1 MTLKYAD
8 AAASVA
14 LACCAV
20 VAVSASPAQA
30 AAGPDPERTVT
41 LQSRGTAQE
50 FAATPQRIEP
60 LRRGFVSSASANTR
74 IAAKLPG
81 RSSSAA
87 IGRNYAVSVVDAMSG
102 QRIWSHRSTRALLPA
117 SNMKII
123 TAANALTVLGSDHR
137 FTTKVVALGR
147 GRVAILGGGDA
158 TLSSRAVRRLA
169 RRTVAAV
176 QADASLR
183 PAKYTPKPY
192 RPKTCRV
199 HGKRVKNTARHRC
212 PLVTPGSRRAAVKVF
227 VDDSLYPAASRPPGW
242 TGSYQPSIVRPVRAL
257 GMDGR
262 YVWDSAADTGS
273 YFASRLR
280 ADGMRA
286 SYSGRQR
293 APDSARVLT
302 RNESVPLAEQVK
314 YMLQVSENNI
324 AEMLFRNT
332 AVALGYRPTWGN
344 SRTAAGI
351 ALRRLGVPTTSLH
364 LADGSGVG
372 RLDRVTPVALTTLL
386 QRVADKSG
394 HPNLAPIYYGGGLP
408 LAGKSGTL
416 GPGTGR
422 FVTRPTSCARGKLR
436 AKTGTLFDTIGLS
449 GLTVGR
455 DGHLKAFSVLVNSRP
470 QRVSPLTT
478 RKSVDR
484 IAATVTGCY

>member
-1 MTLKYAD
+1 
-8 AAASVA
+8 
-14 LACCAV
+14 
-20 VAVSASPAQA
+20 
-30 AAGPDPERTVT
+30 
-41 LQSRGTAQE
+41 
-50 FAATPQRIEP
+50 
-60 LRRGFVSSASANTR
+60 
-74 IAAKLPG
+74 
-81 RSSSAA
+81 
-87 IGRNYAVSVVDAMSG
+87 
-102 QRIWSHRSTRALLPA
+102 
-117 SNMKII
+117 
-123 TAANALTVLGSDHR
+123 
-137 FTTKVVALGR
+137 
-147 GRVAILGGGDA
+147 
-158 TLSSRAVRRLA
+158 
-169 RRTVAAV
+169 
-176 QADASLR
+176 
-183 PAKYTPKPY
+183 YTPKPY

-212 PLVTPGSRRAAVKVF
+212 PLVTPGPRRAAVKVF